1 MAVAYPFSS
10 KQRIS
15 DTIGLM
21 KISIVFCTLFL
32 VLTACSKPVVKN
44 PTPITSPKV
53 KTTYPAEEYKIQ
65 VGDQL
70 DIKFFYNP
78 ELNEQIVV
86 RPDGRI
92 SLQLVNEVSASGLT
106 PAELTSDLKKKYAK
120 ELSEPEITVIVRSFS
135 PYKVYVD
142 GEVKQVGV
150 VALTPPMS
158 VMQSIAQAGGF
169 TEFARVNE
177 VVIIRRTPSNEL
189 LAIPVNVQTVIDG
202 TDMRQDINLAPY
214 DIVYVPRSAI
224 ANATK
229 WVDMYLRRTLLVLP
243 SEFFLYYAAIKR

>member
-1 MAVAYPFSS
+1 M
-10 KQRIS
+10 RLL
-15 DTIGLM
+15 LM
-21 KISIVFCTLFL
+21 LCILFPAL
-32 VLTACSKPVVKN
+32 SACSKPVVKN
-44 PTPITSPKV
+44 PTPVTSPKV

-92 SLQLVNEVSASGLT
+92 SLQLVNEVNVAGLT
-106 PAELTSDLKKKYAK
+106 PTQLTDELKKKYAK
-120 ELSEPEITVIVRSFS
+120 ELADPEVTVIVRSFT

-169 TEFARVNE
+169 TEFARPTE
-177 VVIIRRTPSNEL
+177 VVVIRRTPNNEL
-189 LAIPVNVQTVIDG
+189 LAIPINVQTVIDG

-214 DIVYVPRSAI
+214 DIVYVPKSAI
-224 ANATK
+224 ANAAK

-243 SEFFLYYAAIKR
+243 SEFFLYYAAVNR